1 MKLISPVLGLFDKL
15 SVFLKATLLIVGT
28 TLIVATMLSVDSQRQ
43 LTKSINNG
51 LLQLATEMT
60 SATASSASGAIR
72 FGDTEAL
79 QSILDTTVARADGQA
94 LFAVALNKAGEA
106 IGTSGSEPMGG
117 ASEVEA
123 LAKQALDTGEAAA
136 SESGY
141 VLAVPARS
149 GKDGSKIS
157 GSLAIVW
164 SPDQAL
170 AQAKKANMKSIATA
184 GLVFLVMCTLCAWVI
199 RRVVSHPLQ
208 DVREV
213 VRDIAEGRYDTPAKH
228 IGRGDEIGGISRTVD
243 GLKAQLSE
251 AHDVEQERKL
261 AQQEQD
267 RVVEALTAALQRL
280 AEGDL
285 THPIE
290 QRFTQGYEPL
300 RENYNNTLVTLVSI
314 MQAVVENS
322 HRIRSSSKEIGDSSN
337 SLANRT
343 ESQAA
348 TLEQTAHAMEELTA
362 SVSDAAEGAKD
373 VEAIVA
379 GTKQTVQSSGEVVK
393 QAVDAMSLIQASSDK
408 ISQIISVIDDISFQ
422 TNLLALNAGV
432 EAARAGDAGRGFA
445 VVASEVRALAQ
456 RSSESAAEIKELINE
471 SAQHVDEGVTLVG
484 KTGDELTKIVSGV
497 ATVSEHISGI
507 ADGATR
513 QATTLSGI
521 NKGVAELDRV
531 TQQNAAM
538 VEETAAASSVLHSDA
553 SELAS
558 QVSVFKVAAEG
569 DAQVDARA
577 A

>member
-1 MKLISPVLGLFDKL
+1 MKLFSSVLALFDKL

-28 TLIVATMLSVDSQRQ
+28 TLIVATMLTVDSQRQ
-43 LTKSINNG
+43 VTKSIKNG

-60 SATASSASGAIR
+60 SSTAANASGAIR
-72 FGDTEAL
+72 FGDTESL
-79 QSILDTTVARADGQA
+79 QTILDTTLARADGQA
-94 LFAVALNKAGEA
+94 LYAVAFNKAGEA
-106 IGTSGSEPMGG
+106 IGTSGAKPSGVG
-117 ASEVEA
+117 SEVA
-123 LAKQALDTGEAAA
+123 VLAKKALESGEAAR
-136 SESGY
+136 SENGY
-141 VLAVPARS
+141 VMAEPARS
-149 GKDGSKIS
+149 GKDGSKIA
-157 GSLAIVW
+157 GSVAIVW

-170 AQAKKANMKSIATA
+170 AQAQAANMLSIATA
-184 GLVFLVMCTLCAWVI
+184 GVVFLVMCTLCAWVI
-199 RRVVSHPLQ
+199 RTVVSHPLQ

-228 IGRGDEIGGISRTVD
+228 VERGDEIGGISRTVE
-243 GLKAQLSE
+243 GLKVQLAE
-251 AHDVEQERKL
+251 AHEVEQEQNL

-290 QRFTQGYEPL
+290 QRFSAGYEPL

-314 MQAVVENS
+314 METVVENS
-322 HRIRSSSKEIGDSSN
+322 HRIRASSKEIGESSN
-337 SLANRT
+337 SLASRT
-343 ESQAA
+343 ESQAC

-362 SVSDAAEGAKD
+362 SVSAAAEGARN
-373 VEAIVA
+373 VETIVA
-379 GTKQTVQSSGEVVK
+379 GTKRTVQSSGNVVQ

-471 SAQHVDEGVTLVG
+471 SATHVDEGVRLVG
-484 KTGDELTKIVSGV
+484 CTGDELTKIISGV

-507 ADGATR
+507 ADGAAR
-513 QATTLSGI
+513 QADTLSGI
-521 NKGVAELDRV
+521 NRGVAELDRV

-538 VEETAAASSVLHSDA
+538 VEETAAASTVLHSDA
-553 SELAS
+553 SELAG
-558 QVSVFKVAAEG
+558 QVSVFKVTPEGAAR
-569 DAQVDARA
+569 RA

>member
-1 MKLISPVLGLFDKL
+1 MKLFSPVLALFDKL

-28 TLIVATMLSVDSQRQ
+28 TLIVAAMLTVDSQRQ
-43 LTKSINNG
+43 VTKSIKNG

-60 SATASSASGAIR
+60 SSTAANASGAIR
-72 FGDTEAL
+72 FGDTESL
-79 QSILDTTVARADGQA
+79 QTILDTTLARADGQA
-94 LFAVALNKAGEA
+94 LYAVAFNKAGEA
-106 IGTSGSEPMGG
+106 IGTSGSKPNG
-117 ASEVEA
+117 AGSEVEA
-123 LAKQALDTGEAAA
+123 LVKKALQSGEAAR
-136 SESGY
+136 SENGY
-141 VLAVPARS
+141 VMAEPARS
-149 GKDGSKIS
+149 GKDGSKIA
-157 GSLAIVW
+157 GSVAIIW

-170 AQAKKANMKSIATA
+170 AQAQAANMLSIATA
-184 GLVFLVMCTLCAWVI
+184 GVVFLVMCTLCAWVI
-199 RRVVSHPLQ
+199 RTVVSHPLQ

-228 IGRGDEIGGISRTVD
+228 VERGDEIGGISRTVE
-243 GLKAQLSE
+243 GLKVQLAE
-251 AHDVEQERKL
+251 AHEVEQEQKL

-285 THPIE
+285 THPIA
-290 QRFTQGYEPL
+290 QRFSAGYEPL

-314 MQAVVENS
+314 METVVENS
-322 HRIRSSSKEIGDSSN
+322 HRIRASSKEIGESST
-337 SLANRT
+337 SLAART
-343 ESQAA
+343 ESQAS

-362 SVSDAAEGAKD
+362 SVSAAAEGARN
-373 VEAIVA
+373 VETIVA
-379 GTKQTVQSSGEVVK
+379 GTKQTVQSSGNVVQ

-471 SAQHVDEGVTLVG
+471 SATHVDEGVRLVG
-484 KTGDELTKIVSGV
+484 CTGDELTKIISGV

-507 ADGATR
+507 ADGAAR
-513 QATTLSGI
+513 QAETLSGI
-521 NKGVAELDRV
+521 NRGVAELDRV

-538 VEETAAASSVLHSDA
+538 VEETAAASTVLHSDA
-553 SELAS
+553 SELAG
-558 QVSVFKVAAEG
+558 QVSVFKVTPEGAAR
-569 DAQVDARA
+569 RA

>member
-1 MKLISPVLGLFDKL
+1 MKLFSPVLALFDKL

-28 TLIVATMLSVDSQRQ
+28 TLIVATMLTVDSQRQ
-43 LTKSINNG
+43 VTKSIKNG
-51 LLQLATEMT
+51 LFQLATEMT
-60 SATASSASGAIR
+60 SSTAVNASGAIR
-72 FGDTEAL
+72 FGDTESL
-79 QSILDTTVARADGQA
+79 QAILDTTLDRADGQA
-94 LFAVALNKAGEA
+94 LYAVALNKAGEA
-106 IGTSGSEPMGG
+106 IGTSGAQPNAAG
-117 ASEVEA
+117 SEVEA
-123 LAKQALDTGEAAA
+123 LAKQALESGEAAR
-136 SESGY
+136 SENGY
-141 VLAVPARS
+141 VMAEPARS
-149 GKDGSKIS
+149 GKDGSKIA
-157 GSLAIVW
+157 GSVAIIW

-170 AQAKKANMKSIATA
+170 AQAQAANMLSIATA
-184 GLVFLVMCTLCAWVI
+184 GVVFLVMCTLCAWVI
-199 RRVVSHPLQ
+199 RTVVSHPLQ

-228 IGRGDEIGGISRTVD
+228 VERGDEIGGISRTVE
-243 GLKAQLSE
+243 GLKVQLAE
-251 AHDVEQERKL
+251 AHEVEQDQKL

-290 QRFTQGYEPL
+290 QRFSEGYEPL

-314 MQAVVENS
+314 MEAVVENS
-322 HRIRSSSKEIGDSSN
+322 HRIRSSSKEIGDSST
-337 SLANRT
+337 SLATRT
-343 ESQAA
+343 ESQAS

-362 SVSDAAEGAKD
+362 SVRAAAEGAKD
-373 VEAIVA
+373 VETIVA

-456 RSSESAAEIKELINE
+456 RSSDSASEIKELINE
-471 SAQHVDEGVTLVG
+471 SATHVDEGVTLVG
-484 KTGDELTKIVSGV
+484 RTGDELTKIISGV
-497 ATVSEHISGI
+497 ATVSERVSGI
-507 ADGATR
+507 ADGAER
-513 QATTLSGI
+513 QAATLSGI
-521 NKGVAELDRV
+521 NKGVSELDRV

-538 VEETAAASSVLHSDA
+538 VEETAAASTVLHSDA

-558 QVSVFKVAAEG
+558 QVSVFKVTPEGAAR
-569 DAQVDARA
+569 RA

>member
-1 MKLISPVLGLFDKL
+1 MKLFSPVLALFDKL

-28 TLIVATMLSVDSQRQ
+28 TLIVATMLTVDSQRQ
-43 LTKSINNG
+43 VTKSIKNG

-60 SATASSASGAIR
+60 SSTAANASGAIR
-72 FGDTEAL
+72 FGDTDSL
-79 QSILDTTVARADGQA
+79 QSILDTTLARADGQA
-94 LFAVALNKAGEA
+94 LYAVAFNKAGEA
-106 IGTSGSEPMGG
+106 IGTSGAKPNG
-117 ASEVEA
+117 AGSEVEA
-123 LAKQALDTGEAAA
+123 LAKKALQSGEAAR
-136 SESGY
+136 SENGY
-141 VLAVPARS
+141 VMAEPARS
-149 GKDGSKIS
+149 GKDGSKIA
-157 GSLAIVW
+157 GSVAIIW

-170 AQAKKANMKSIATA
+170 AQAQAANMLSIATA
-184 GLVFLVMCTLCAWVI
+184 GVVFLVMCTLCAWVI
-199 RRVVSHPLQ
+199 RTVVSHPLQ

-228 IGRGDEIGGISRTVD
+228 VERGDEIGGISRTVE
-243 GLKAQLSE
+243 GLKVQLAE
-251 AHDVEQERKL
+251 AHEVEQEQKL

-290 QRFTQGYEPL
+290 QRFSAGYEPL

-322 HRIRSSSKEIGDSSN
+322 HRIQASSKEIGESST
-337 SLANRT
+337 SLATRT
-343 ESQAA
+343 ESQAS

-362 SVSDAAEGAKD
+362 SVSAAAEGAKD
-373 VEAIVA
+373 VETIVA

-456 RSSESAAEIKELINE
+456 RSSESASEIKELINE
-471 SAQHVDEGVTLVG
+471 SATHVDEGVTLVG
-484 KTGDELTKIVSGV
+484 RTGDELTKIISGV

-507 ADGATR
+507 ADGAAR
-513 QATTLSGI
+513 QAETLSGI
-521 NKGVAELDRV
+521 NRGVAELDRV

-538 VEETAAASSVLHSDA
+538 VEETAAASTVLHSDA
-553 SELAS
+553 SELAG
-558 QVSVFKVAAEG
+558 QVSVFKVTPEGAAR
-569 DAQVDARA
+569 RA

>member
-1 MKLISPVLGLFDKL
+1 MKLFSPVLALFDKL

-28 TLIVATMLSVDSQRQ
+28 TLIVATMLTVDSQRQ
-43 LTKSINNG
+43 VTKSIKNG

-60 SATASSASGAIR
+60 SSTAANASGAIR
-72 FGDTEAL
+72 FGDTESL
-79 QSILDTTVARADGQA
+79 QTILDTTLARADGQA
-94 LFAVALNKAGEA
+94 LYAVAFNKAGEA
-106 IGTSGSEPMGG
+106 IGTSGSKPNG
-117 ASEVEA
+117 AGSEVEA
-123 LAKQALDTGEAAA
+123 LVKKALQSGEAAR
-136 SESGY
+136 SENGY
-141 VLAVPARS
+141 VMAEPARS
-149 GKDGSKIS
+149 GKDGSKIA
-157 GSLAIVW
+157 GSVAIIW

-170 AQAKKANMKSIATA
+170 AQAQAANMLSIATA
-184 GLVFLVMCTLCAWVI
+184 GVVFLVMCTLCAWVI
-199 RRVVSHPLQ
+199 RTVVSHPLQ

-228 IGRGDEIGGISRTVD
+228 VERGDEIGGISRTVE
-243 GLKAQLSE
+243 GLKVQLAE
-251 AHDVEQERKL
+251 AHEVEQEQKL

-285 THPIE
+285 THPIA
-290 QRFTQGYEPL
+290 QRFSAGYEPL

-314 MQAVVENS
+314 METVVENS
-322 HRIRSSSKEIGDSSN
+322 HRIRASSKEIGESST
-337 SLANRT
+337 SLAART
-343 ESQAA
+343 ESQAS

-362 SVSDAAEGAKD
+362 SVSAAAEGARN
-373 VEAIVA
+373 VETIVA
-379 GTKQTVQSSGEVVK
+379 GTKQTVQSSGNVVQ

-471 SAQHVDEGVTLVG
+471 SATHVDEGVRLVG
-484 KTGDELTKIVSGV
+484 CTGDELTKIISGV

-507 ADGATR
+507 ADGAAR
-513 QATTLSGI
+513 QAETLSGI
-521 NKGVAELDRV
+521 NRGVAELDRV

-538 VEETAAASSVLHSDA
+538 VEETAAASTVLHSDA
-553 SELAS
+553 RELAG
-558 QVSVFKVAAEG
+558 QVSVFKVTPEGAAR
-569 DAQVDARA
+569 RA

>member
-1 MKLISPVLGLFDKL
+1 MKLFSSVLALFDKL

-28 TLIVATMLSVDSQRQ
+28 TLIVATMLTVDSQRQ
-43 LTKSINNG
+43 VTKSIKNG

-60 SATASSASGAIR
+60 SSTAANASGAIR
-72 FGDTEAL
+72 FGDTESL
-79 QSILDTTVARADGQA
+79 QTILDTTLARADGQA
-94 LFAVALNKAGEA
+94 LYAVAFNKAGEA
-106 IGTSGSEPMGG
+106 IGSSGVKPSG
-117 ASEVEA
+117 AGSDVAA
-123 LAKQALDTGEAAA
+123 LAKKTLQSGKAAR

-141 VLAVPARS
+141 VMAEPARS
-149 GKDGSKIS
+149 GKDGSKIA
-157 GSLAIVW
+157 GSVAIIW

-170 AQAKKANMKSIATA
+170 AQAQAANMLSIATA
-184 GLVFLVMCTLCAWVI
+184 GVVFLVMCTLCAWVI
-199 RRVVSHPLQ
+199 RTVVSHPLQ

-228 IGRGDEIGGISRTVD
+228 VERGDEIGGISRTVE
-243 GLKAQLSE
+243 GLKVQLAE
-251 AHDVEQERKL
+251 AHEVEQEQKL

-285 THPIE
+285 THPIA
-290 QRFTQGYEPL
+290 QRFSAGYEPL

-314 MQAVVENS
+314 METVVENS
-322 HRIRSSSKEIGDSSN
+322 HRIRASSKEIGESST
-337 SLANRT
+337 SLATRT
-343 ESQAA
+343 ESQAS

-362 SVSDAAEGAKD
+362 SVSAAAEGARN
-373 VEAIVA
+373 VETIVA
-379 GTKQTVQSSGEVVK
+379 GTKRTVQSSGNVVQ

-471 SAQHVDEGVTLVG
+471 SATHVDEGVRLVG
-484 KTGDELTKIVSGV
+484 CTGHELTKIISGV

-507 ADGATR
+507 ADGAAR
-513 QATTLSGI
+513 QADTLSGI
-521 NKGVAELDRV
+521 NRGVAELDRV

-538 VEETAAASSVLHSDA
+538 VEETAAASTVLHSDA
-553 SELAS
+553 SELAG
-558 QVSVFKVAAEG
+558 QVSVFKVTPEG
-569 DAQVDARA
+569 TARRA